1 MTKLTFG
8 PAFVQTAISVAAFTM
23 SVLASI
29 SIVEAKPAAPVDK
42 TGLDVLCKAEDGVY
56 FPPTKSGVSL
66 CAFKDG
72 QVLVCDSKKDKCS
85 ASPAQADIKE
95 PPKVTINEGAMNL
108 RMLKQLNDKV
118 NALTSQIQS
127 LTSTLNDRR
136 AEGTTDTPAAP

>member
-56 FPPTKSGVSL
+56 FPPDEKWCFV
-66 CAFKDG
+66 
-72 QVLVCDSKKDKCS
+72 VRV
-85 ASPAQADIKE
+85 
-95 PPKVTINEGAMNL
+95 
-108 RMLKQLNDKV
+108 
-118 NALTSQIQS
+118 
-127 LTSTLNDRR
+127 
-136 AEGTTDTPAAP
+136 